1 MIAEDDGEI
10 DTDLPEL
17 QREDRIGRFGFKY
30 LGIVEVRSAAHDTHF
45 NQHGD
50 DDSSDLDQLEHK
62 KRKLIPRNRK

>member
-30 LGIVEVRSAAHDTHF
+30 LGIVEVSGGLVYLMQTLMNMVMFLAIWT
-45 NQHGD
+45 
-50 DDSSDLDQLEHK
+50 S
-62 KRKLIPRNRK
+62 